1 MIPSTLLHRNHHLEQ
16 YIDSHTRHG
25 QYEPLLPTVLTTAYY
40 GLKQHSHTDKTILNR
55 LQSKAMHRSQAREN
69 FAPPA
74 PPTYALET
82 ATESFMQAASQLS
95 NVGAG
100 PLEQASKSQAVTVA
114 TVMQNDSKDYSVG
127 PVDVGE
133 NAYLMHDPMD
143 QPLATQGPQPLDAG
157 VRASASKGQ
166 NTQRKSVG
174 KRDTRRPWHDSGK
187 TFGRLAG
194 HTTSGE
200 QLGLSMVGG
209 GEDFTTQAL
218 KNQSVIRRNGL
229 MLEHIMRQRGQ
240 QSAENQVLADL
251 HQELRNI
258 EKREGTYSYKGSTLM
273 PGQRSEVKPAENKY
287 LLVQVRRHI
296 KE

>member
-1 MIPSTLLHRNHHLEQ
+1 ML
-16 YIDSHTRHG
+16 
-25 QYEPLLPTVLTTAYY
+25 
-40 GLKQHSHTDKTILNR
+40 
-55 LQSKAMHRSQAREN
+55 
-69 FAPPA
+69 
-74 PPTYALET
+74 
-82 ATESFMQAASQLS
+82 AASQLS
-95 NVGAG
+95 NRG
-100 PLEQASKSQAVTVA
+100 PGQLEQASKSQAATVA
-114 TVMQNDSKDYSVG
+114 TALQHESKDYSTGPIEVG
-127 PVDVGE
+127 D

-143 QPLATQGPQPLDAG
+143 QPLAAQGTQPLESG
-157 VRASASKGQ
+157 VRGSQLAKGQ
-166 NTQRKSVG
+166 NTLRKSVG
-174 KRDTRRPWHDSGK
+174 KRDARRPWQDTSK
-187 TFGRLAG
+187 TFGLLTG
-194 HTTSGE
+194 HATSGE

-209 GEDFTTQAL
+209 GEDYTTQAL
-218 KNQSVIRRNGL
+218 KNQSIIRRNGL